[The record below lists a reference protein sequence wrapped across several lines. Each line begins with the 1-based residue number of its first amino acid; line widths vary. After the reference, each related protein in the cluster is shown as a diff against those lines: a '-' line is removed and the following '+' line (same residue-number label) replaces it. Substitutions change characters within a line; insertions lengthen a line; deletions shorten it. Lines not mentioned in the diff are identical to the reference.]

1 MPKWQGRN
9 LLKLVFLLL
18 LTKTFLE
25 ASFIPESEI
34 PLLKGNPITIAAN
47 DLDKYKE
54 LIRIQAD
61 PNRIIY
67 IRDIDIEI
75 DDTTSLPRFKVSING
90 TPYLKDFPLLT
101 TVASLGFGG
110 DLRGSDTKDPLIIW
124 VKKTAAGTGA
134 LRVACVV
141 TGTQVPRGK

>member
-1 MPKWQGRN
+1 MPQ
-9 LLKLVFLLL
+9 
-18 LTKTFLE
+18 
-25 ASFIPESEI
+25 SEI
-34 PLLKGNPITIAAN
+34 PLLKGNAIIIAAN

-54 LIRIQAD
+54 LIRIQTD

-75 DDTTSLPRFKVSING
+75 DDTTSLPQFKVRING

-101 TVASLGFGG
+101 TSKSLGFGG

-124 VKKTAAGTGA
+124 VEKTAAGTGA
-134 LRVACVV
+134 LTVACVI
-141 TGTQVPRGK
+141 TGTQVPKGK